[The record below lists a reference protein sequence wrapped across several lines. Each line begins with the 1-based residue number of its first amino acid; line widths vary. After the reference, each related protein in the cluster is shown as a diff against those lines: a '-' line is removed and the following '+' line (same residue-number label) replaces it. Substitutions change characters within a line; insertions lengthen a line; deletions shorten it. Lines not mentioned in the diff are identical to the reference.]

1 MFPAKFH
8 KPQSARFKFDCEP
21 LNFLPTSPPSNLD
34 FVFFAYMS
42 SPSKTPR
49 AEQGELLADVAGQSI
64 RISRSLANFA
74 SHEQQ
79 FLAGVRVHPG
89 VKHAEV
95 GEPLPGIARHFVQ

>member
-8 KPQSARFKFDCEP
+8 KPQSARFEFDCEP

-34 FVFFAYMS
+34 FVFFAHMS

-64 RISRSLANFA
+64 RISRKICLLTERLPVAPALVKMTNSVSLDLCKKLGSLSRAM
-74 SHEQQ
+74 
-79 FLAGVRVHPG
+79 R
-89 VKHAEV
+89 
-95 GEPLPGIARHFVQ
+95 